1 MEEAVVE
8 SVRYIA
14 PCVDCGARLECWG
27 VHGVI
32 GGSLR
37 WDVESVCLACGQ
49 AKADCGRAL
58 SAWLRDRLLA
68 DHGLA
73 VLHVTHPS
81 VERVT
86 LMKVLCAQL
95 GIGLTEAQAVL
106 GQVLA
111 GVYSGMLPEV
121 EYLARKLR
129 RAGVDAVAARP

>member
-1 MEEAVVE
+1 M
-8 SVRYIA
+8 
-14 PCVDCGARLECWG
+14 
-27 VHGVI
+27 
-32 GGSLR
+32 
-37 WDVESVCLACGQ
+37 
-49 AKADCGRAL
+49 
-58 SAWLRDRLLA
+58 
-68 DHGLA
+68 
-73 VLHVTHPS
+73 
-81 VERVT
+81 ERVT

>member
-8 SVRYIA
+8 SVRYNA
-14 PCVDCGARLECWG
+14 PCVDCGAQLECWG
-27 VHGVI
+27 AHGLI

-37 WDVESVCLACGQ
+37 WDVESVCSACGQ
-49 AKADCGRAL
+49 TTADCGRAL
-58 SAWLRDRLLA
+58 PAWLRDRLLA
-68 DHGLA
+68 DHGPA
-73 VLHVTHPS
+73 TLHVTDPS

-86 LMKVLCAQL
+86 LMKVLRAEL
-95 GIGLTEAQAVL
+95 GICLTEAKAVL